1 MTLTAPALPDWLATA
16 PSEQGFVHLSE
27 PRRYAHDES
36 GYDAYY
42 DSDPA
47 NLRVGKGLVNLLAT
61 RSSDTSGVAL
71 EIGCGTGLVS
81 LGLAQASPYPVTV
94 FSDPSPAFLNITR
107 SKIRKHG
114 IDESGVVYA
123 VLMGEEIGR
132 IPPGALSLVV
142 LRSTLHHVLDV
153 EGFIAAAASAL
164 RPGGVLTFQEP
175 CMEGYVL
182 MGAMA
187 QFLPELARAGG
198 EELSADQ
205 RQKVELFSSSM
216 AFYARRD
223 VDKTQA
229 EDKHLFRVDEIMS
242 IAARHGLA
250 TEFLPNTVYEA
261 FEDPAR
267 THPPDAFGPFFR
279 GYAKFCM
286 AWDDELMALFDRYL
300 APKCRYVEE
309 ASRGGSGPY
318 LHGVFICTRR
328 E

>member
-1 MTLTAPALPDWLATA
+1 MSLTMPTLPSWLSSA
-16 PSEQGFVHLSE
+16 PSELGFVHLSQ

-47 NLRVGKGLVNLLAT
+47 NLRVGKGLARLLTDRGADV
-61 RSSDTSGVAL
+61 SAPAL

-81 LGLAQASPYPVTV
+81 LGLAAASPYPFTI
-94 FSDPSPAFLNITR
+94 FTDPSPAFLEITR
-107 SKIRKHG
+107 TKIRKHG
-114 IDESGVVYA
+114 IDESSLVFA

-132 IPPGALSLVV
+132 VPEGALSLVV

-153 EGFIAAAASAL
+153 EAFIAAAARTL

-187 QFLPELARAGG
+187 QFLPELAKAGG
-198 EELSADQ
+198 IELSPEQ
-205 RQKVELFSSSM
+205 RQKVELFSNSM

-223 VDKTQA
+223 LDKTQA
-229 EDKHLFRVDEIMS
+229 EDKHLFRVDDIMS
-242 IAARHGLA
+242 IGARHGLS

-261 FEDPAR
+261 FESPAR
-267 THPPDAFGPFFR
+267 SHAPDAFGPFFR

-286 AWDDELMALFDRYL
+286 AWDDELMKLFDAYL

-318 LHGVFICTRR
+318 LHGVFICTKR

>member
-1 MTLTAPALPDWLATA
+1 MSTTAARLPAWLSSAG
-16 PSEQGFVHLSE
+16 SENGFVHLSE
-27 PRRYAHDES
+27 PRRYAHDET
-36 GYDAYY
+36 GYDSYY

-47 NLRVGKGLVNLLAT
+47 NSRVGKGLVRLLTDRGA
-61 RSSDTSGVAL
+61 DLSGPAL

-81 LGLAQASPYPVTV
+81 LGLAAASPYPVTI
-94 FSDPSPAFLNITR
+94 FTDPSPAFLEITR
-107 SKIRKHG
+107 AKIRKHG
-114 IDESGVVYA
+114 IDESGLVFA

-132 IPPGALSLVV
+132 IPAGALSLVV

-153 EGFIAAAASAL
+153 EAFIAAAARTL

-187 QFLPELARAGG
+187 QFLPELARADGV
-198 EELSADQ
+198 ELSADQ
-205 RQKVELFSSSM
+205 RQQVELFANSM
-216 AFYARRD
+216 AFYSRRD
-223 VDKTQA
+223 VDKSQA
-229 EDKHLFRVDEIMS
+229 EDKHLFRVDEIMAT
-242 IAARHGLA
+242 AAGHGLA

-261 FEDPAR
+261 FENPGR
-267 THPPDAFGPFFR
+267 SHPPDAFGPFFR

-286 AWDDELMALFDRYL
+286 AWDDQLMSLFDRYL
-300 APKCRYVEE
+300 APKCRFVEE